1 MSSADER
8 FMDVRS
14 TQEPVDVHVTSE
26 EVANREPNVLDWD
39 NLIPVPPPRPGGRVK
54 VRLKKVGRGKPLP
67 AEDPW
72 AK

>member
-14 TQEPVDVHVTSE
+14 SQVPVDVHVTS
-26 EVANREPNVLDWD
+26 VDAANNESDVFDWG
-39 NLIPVPPPRPGGRVK
+39 NLIPVPPPRPGGHVR
-54 VRLKKVGRGKPLP
+54 VRLKKAGRSQPVP